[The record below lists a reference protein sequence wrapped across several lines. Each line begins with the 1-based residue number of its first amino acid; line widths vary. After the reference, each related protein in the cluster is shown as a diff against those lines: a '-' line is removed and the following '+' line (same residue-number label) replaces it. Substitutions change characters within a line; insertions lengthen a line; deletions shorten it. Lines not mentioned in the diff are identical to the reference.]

1 MGAVVLIEAVAIAL
15 LVVIV
20 GGLLRSH
27 ADILRALHSLGVD
40 LDGAVAPGPPRA
52 AGARPGAGA
61 VTTGDGRPA
70 TDLTG
75 RSPSEEAVRIAVA
88 SVRHDTLLAFLT
100 TGCATCATFWHALG
114 ASGLVVPGDARVVIV
129 AHDPAEESVSR
140 LRSLA
145 PRRVPVVMSSAAWED
160 YGVAYAPYFVYVSGP
175 QGRVLGEGVAGTW
188 DELTSLLD
196 QARGDHGAQ
205 VSIGPSRGHAGAG
218 TRGRSGREQD
228 RAERVD
234 EDLRRAGIVPGDP
247 QLYPARLDT
256 APPPAEGRPGQGTDG
271 P

>member
-15 LVVIV
+15 LFVIV

-27 ADILRALHSLGVD
+27 ADILRALHRLGVD
-40 LDGAVAPGPPRA
+40 LDGGVAVAPPRSV
-52 AGARPGAGA
+52 AGGRPGAGA
-61 VTTGDGRPA
+61 LATGDGRA
-70 TDLTG
+70 AADLTG
-75 RSPSEEAVRIAVA
+75 RSASDEAVRIAVG

-100 TGCATCATFWHALG
+100 TGCATCATFWQALG
-114 ASGLVVPGDARVVIV
+114 APGLAVPGDARVVIV

-140 LRSLA
+140 VRSMA

-188 DELTSLLD
+188 DDLTSLLG
-196 QARGDHGAQ
+196 QALADRGARADAGEGA
-205 VSIGPSRGHAGAG
+205 AGAG
-218 TRGRSGREQD
+218 TTARSGREQD

-234 EDLRRAGIVPGDP
+234 DDLRRAGILPGDP

-256 APPPAEGRPGQGTDG
+256 APPPAEGGRGPGTEG